1 MSMSLQAINK
11 NQPLVHCI
19 TNYVVANFTANG
31 LLAVGASPV
40 MADAIE
46 EAGEMAA
53 QSNALLLNMGTLN
66 ERTVASM
73 KQAGLSANKHHTP
86 IVLDPVGVGATKFRV
101 ETARQLLDLLKIDVI
116 RCNMGEMAA
125 LAGADWTS
133 KGVDS
138 GKGDIDVAATAK
150 QLANNYQSIVIV
162 TGEQDVIT
170 DGERIE
176 FVTGGHEKVTKMTG
190 SGCLLSALCAAVL
203 ANSKEPFND
212 LQTLLNEYKQASAN
226 SVAAIGTFHT
236 NFLNELENLAEGR
249 R

>member
-1 MSMSLQAINK
+1 MRSK
-11 NQPLVHCI
+11 KREKW
-19 TNYVVANFTANG
+19 Y
-31 LLAVGASPV
+31 
-40 MADAIE
+40 
-46 EAGEMAA
+46 A
-53 QSNALLLNMGTLN
+53 QSSALLLNLGTLN

-73 KQAGLSANKHHTP
+73 KEAGFSANKHHTP
-86 IVLDPVGVGATKFRV
+86 VVLDPVGVGATKFRI
-101 ETARQLLDLLKIDVI
+101 ETARQLLYLLKIDVI
-116 RCNMGEMAA
+116 RCNIGELAA

-138 GKGDIDVAATAK
+138 GNGHIDVAATAK
-150 QLANNYQSIVIV
+150 QLANHYQSIVIV

-170 DGERIE
+170 DGERVE

-190 SGCLLSALCAAVL
+190 SGCLLSAFCAAVL

-236 NFLNELENLAEGR
+236 NFLNELELLAEGR

>member
-1 MSMSLQAINK
+1 MSLQAIHK

-73 KQAGLSANKHHTP
+73 KQAGLSANKHQNP
-86 IVLDPVGVGATKFRV
+86 VVIDPVGVGATKFRV
-101 ETARQLLDLLKIDVI
+101 ETAQQLLDLLKIDVI
-116 RCNMGEMAA
+116 RCNIGELAA
-125 LAGADWTS
+125 LTGANWAS

-138 GKGDIDVAATAK
+138 GKGEIDVEATAK
-150 QLANNYQSIVIV
+150 KLANNYQCIVIV

-170 DGERIE
+170 DGERVE

-190 SGCLLSALCAAVL
+190 SGCLLSAFCAAVL
-203 ANSKEPFND
+203 ANSIEPFDD
-212 LQTLLNEYKQASAN
+212 LLTLLNEYKQAGAN

-249 R
+249 Q